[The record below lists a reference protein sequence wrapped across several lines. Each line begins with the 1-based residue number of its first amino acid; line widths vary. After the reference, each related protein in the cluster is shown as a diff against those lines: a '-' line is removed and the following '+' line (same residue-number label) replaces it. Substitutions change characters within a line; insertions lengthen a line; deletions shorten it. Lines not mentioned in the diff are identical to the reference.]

1 MEEQTS
7 KKVVYVCEGE
17 CGAKL
22 TEEEYKAH
30 PKKVCRA
37 EVCSRKG
44 VPFSKKEELKG
55 CLD

>member
-22 TEEEYKAH
+22 SEEEYKAH
-30 PKKVCRA
+30 PTKVCGA
-37 EVCSRKG
+37 EVCSHKG
-44 VPFSKKEELKG
+44 LPFSKKEE
-55 CLD
+55 